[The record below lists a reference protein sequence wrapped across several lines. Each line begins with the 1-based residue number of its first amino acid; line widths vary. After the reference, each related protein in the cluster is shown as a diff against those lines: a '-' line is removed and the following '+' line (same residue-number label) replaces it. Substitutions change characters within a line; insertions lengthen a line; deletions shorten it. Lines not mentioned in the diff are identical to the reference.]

1 MGKKDASARP
11 LAGALLAYLIG
22 SGTASGQESM
32 QYFTSWGSV
41 GGTLTVMVINAV
53 VMFCTFMAYTYA
65 GRHGTSDLAGV
76 CEFYCGKVVGSCLP
90 PLHGSSTPV
99 ASF

>member
-1 MGKKDASARP
+1 MGKEKMRIGLLAS

-41 GGTLTVMVINAV
+41 GVHPK
-53 VMFCTFMAYTYA
+53 AY
-65 GRHGTSDLAGV
+65 RSESGTST
-76 CEFYCGKVVGSCLP
+76 YRK
-90 PLHGSSTPV
+90 
-99 ASF
+99 

>member
-1 MGKKDASARP
+1 MRIGLLAS

-41 GGTLTVMVINAV
+41 CGTLTVMVINAV
-53 VMFCTFMAYTYA
+53 VM
-65 GRHGTSDLAGV
+65 L
-76 CEFYCGKVVGSCLP
+76 
-90 PLHGSSTPV
+90 
-99 ASF
+99 